1 MMNFRSHNPLLVLQS
16 CQPWWRLLQDILQV
30 SCGKSKGCLGAT
42 DGDDF
47 VLLWLNTRCCKRCY
61 SRQEWCNLKQ
71 RSPCGGPK
79 PQQPLHRWS
88 LRFPTSNRVP
98 YSYAPSSRQD
108 DCSRETWFKLLER
121 RRSRTGISSF
131 SSSTPWV
138 SSKTFLSV
146 DRQSEKFSR
155 LDKFVLIT
163 LSDASLEW
171 LLEVQI
177 ARKMKECNPPS
188 ASGAHN
194 HSNWCMNHWQG
205 SSDLSLLSEKGKA
218 QAQRVREAIM
228 HMKFEKCFAS
238 PISRAKVNRVIIIIY
253 TRPCFFPQSP
263 NIPSPLSL
271 MSLLPSCYVQTGS
284 TFMWWEC

>member
-30 SCGKSKGCLGAT
+30 SCGKSKGCLGVT

-47 VLLWLNTRCCKRCY
+47 VLLWLNTRCYKRCY

-79 PQQPLHRWS
+79 PQQPLHRWG
-88 LRFPTSNRVP
+88 LRFPTSNRAP

-138 SSKTFLSV
+138 SSKKFLSV
-146 DRQSEKFSR
+146 DRQSRNS
-155 LDKFVLIT
+155 LD
-163 LSDASLEW
+163 LSSCW
-171 LLEVQI
+171 LHSQI
-177 ARKMKECNPPS
+177 LPLS
-188 ASGAHN
+188 
-194 HSNWCMNHWQG
+194 G
-205 SSDLSLLSEKGKA
+205 SSKSKLPGKWRNVTLPLLLVLTITVIDVWIIGRGVLTSHSSQKKEKLKHSKSERQLCTWSLKNVLPA
-218 QAQRVREAIM
+218 QFHEQR
-228 HMKFEKCFAS
+228 
-238 PISRAKVNRVIIIIY
+238 
-253 TRPCFFPQSP
+253 
-263 NIPSPLSL
+263 
-271 MSLLPSCYVQTGS
+271 
-284 TFMWWEC
+284 